1 VRPVLAAALA
11 TLLALAVASAGR
23 PARSDAR
30 AELRSHLSQALAFE
44 NAARRG
50 GASAKAFRSNLTKS
64 QRILNNTRFEIAPV
78 EMVDSEKH
86 MLETLIDEALTYDAR
101 AAQLRSLDLLGQALA
116 STSAAV
122 QLLDHG
128 AAAALR
134 AVIGRAVV
142 EERAALPKSKTRK
155 AHLVNSQTL
164 LGLTIRLLGQSE
176 LSVAGAAA
184 ASLDQAVQDDKQ
196 TVRSNSTVPL
206 REAIALK
213 QQVLATLP

>member
-1 VRPVLAAALA
+1 
-11 TLLALAVASAGR
+11 
-23 PARSDAR
+23 
-30 AELRSHLSQALAFE
+30 
-44 NAARRG
+44 
-50 GASAKAFRSNLTKS
+50 
-64 QRILNNTRFEIAPV
+64 
-78 EMVDSEKH
+78 MVDSEKH

-155 AHLVNSQTL
+155 AHLVNSQML

-176 LSVAGAAA
+176 LSVAEAAA